1 MSGAACYGDP
11 VPPLRPEKLR
21 DLTLS
26 NTVEGRP
33 DHLSAGSGLVR
44 RGDHL
49 YVIGDDE
56 LDLAMFSLADSGPGE
71 LVPLE
76 EGDLPTDVPARH
88 RDKPDLEAV
97 TTIPPF
103 RFNPYGALL
112 AFGSGSGRTRDRAFA
127 WSLDEHGALRG
138 FPRVVNLRPLYEF
151 LEQHVAGDLNIE
163 GLAVA
168 GERVALLQRGNSTGG
183 KSQLIFL
190 SLDEVMTSLTSDFAV
205 EARELEEVHDF
216 DLGQL
221 DDVDL
226 HFTDGDS
233 LPDGRIVFSAAA
245 EREGDG
251 PGEGCAGSVIGVIR
265 SDGTLEQMERIDSET
280 IKIEGV
286 DAVLSDG
293 LVHALLV
300 CDADDLEVPSPL
312 LSVTL
317 PD

>member
-1 MSGAACYGDP
+1 VAALNPD
-11 VPPLRPEKLR
+11 KLR

-44 RGDHL
+44 RGDNL

-56 LDLAMFSLADSGPGE
+56 LDLAVFSLADSEPGE
-71 LVPLE
+71 LVRLE
-76 EGDLPTDVPARH
+76 EGELPTDVPARQ

-112 AFGSGSGRTRDRAFA
+112 AFGSGSGETRDRAFA

-138 FPRVVNLRPLYEF
+138 FPRVVALGPLYGF

-183 KSQLIFL
+183 KSQLVYL
-190 SLDEVMTSLTSDFAV
+190 SLDEVMTSLTSDFAIQ
-205 EARELEEVHDF
+205 ASELEEVHDF

-221 DDVDL
+221 DGVDL

-233 LPDGRIVFSAAA
+233 LADGRIVFSAAA
-245 EREGDG
+245 EREGDDHPDG
-251 PGEGCAGSVIGVIR
+251 GCAGSVIGLIAP
-265 SDGTLEQMERIDSET
+265 DGTLEQMERIDADA
-280 IKIEGV
+280 IKVEGV
-286 DAVLSDG
+286 DAVLSDR

-300 CDADDLEVPSPL
+300 CDADDIAVPSPL

-317 PD
+317 PG

>member
-1 MSGAACYGDP
+1 MAS
-11 VPPLRPEKLR
+11 LEPEKLR

-56 LDLAMFSLADSGPGE
+56 LDLATFSLADSAPGE

-112 AFGSGSGRTRDRAFA
+112 AFGSGSGETRDRAFA

-138 FPRVVNLRPLYEF
+138 FPRVVNLAPLYAF

-168 GERVALLQRGNSTGG
+168 GERVALLQRGNSSGG
-183 KSQLIFL
+183 RSQLIYL
-190 SLDEVMTSLTSDFAV
+190 SLEEVMGTLTSDFSIQAS
-205 EARELEEVHDF
+205 ELEEVHDF
-216 DLGQL
+216 DLGKE
-221 DDVDL
+221 DGVDL

-245 EREGDG
+245 EREDDDHPQG
-251 PGEGCAGSVIGVIR
+251 GCAGSVIGVIAA
-265 SDGTLEQMERIDSET
+265 DGTLERMERIGPEP
-280 IKIEGV
+280 IKVEGV
-286 DAVLSDG
+286 DAVLSDR
-293 LVHALLV
+293 LIHALLV
-300 CDADDLEVPSPL
+300 CDADDLSVPSPL

-317 PD
+317 PG